1 MVNQSK
7 TLSED
12 IVTENQPPVCP
23 VILLNTNLSTKQKWA
38 EFSGT
43 YQQVINLLDA
53 QGIPEN
59 KVKGFA
65 FVSAG
70 RCSVLVNKH

>member
-7 TLSED
+7 TLSEN
-12 IVTENQPPVCP
+12 IVSKNWPPVCP
-23 VILLNTNLSTKQKWA
+23 VNLLNTNLSTQQKWA

-43 YQQVINLLDA
+43 YQQVINILDA

-59 KVKGFA
+59 KVKGFI

-70 RCSVLVNKH
+70 RCSVLVSKH